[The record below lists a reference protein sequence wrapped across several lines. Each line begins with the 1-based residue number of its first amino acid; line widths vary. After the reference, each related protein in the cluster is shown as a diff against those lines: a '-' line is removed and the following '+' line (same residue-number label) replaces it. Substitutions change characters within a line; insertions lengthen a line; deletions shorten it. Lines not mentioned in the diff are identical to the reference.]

1 MINTENITEV
11 SREVS
16 TEVTTEVSTEN
27 ITEVSTENII
37 DTIVKLDK
45 NILIYP
51 HLRFNLSDGGT
62 TVHYYLALILSNLGV
77 NVQIYNVHDNNS
89 LNSVFNNFVSDI
101 NSIDFDNT
109 IVIYCEGIIG
119 NPLNAKYVVRWMLS
133 KLGQNVPYDFYN
145 TWNPNELV
153 YFFNNEIDMIHNNID
168 FKILSVF
175 YINPEIKNNNNERKG
190 LCYTIRKKH
199 CFKNNIDIDFEND
212 KMNKNKHLQPFEI
225 NRWHTQ
231 SDYINIFNNMEY
243 FISYDPLTFLNII
256 ATLCGCVSIVYPVEN
271 VSKIDYFKMTP
282 FYQYM
287 VEKNCFELYGLA
299 YGTSDEEIAYAKNTL
314 HLASQQMT
322 DVQNWLIEKHVK
334 QFIVDINDWDKNK
347 NILSYYK
354 KSMRETIQLFDV
366 EFYKNSHDD
375 LKHMTNSDAKKHY
388 ENHGKNE
395 DRRTRNICFYQVYPD
410 FDVDF
415 YKYIHND
422 LNHMSNI
429 EAIQHYILYGK
440 NEERLTS
447 EQHFYKLYPDF
458 DVDFY
463 KSFNEE
469 LKDMS
474 YFRLL
479 SNYNYVDS
487 IKNKKYLEYDF
498 IVNDDYTN
506 LSVNDKIHDLIHGV
520 IHLYRIDTREK
531 LIEYLKQYEKK
542 YCIYNKE
549 SFYTYYND
557 FDYTYY
563 KNKYFKD
570 DNNSSEKDILLYYH
584 LKGKYENHTINNKIN
599 IVMYCHPYHEKCG
612 GIVVMHYFCKLINE
626 KYNDTF
632 SAKLFM
638 HNNLK
643 YKNPFCNHF
652 ARLDEINNNTIV
664 IYPEIISGNP
674 LNAKHVVRWILLE
687 LGIEM
692 PIDHYKKWSESDII
706 YHWEPIN
713 SNIKQLSCPFYNNIF
728 TNKNLEKRDKTCY
741 LIKKGR
747 LIHKNIQYIHPPNS
761 ICIDDL
767 SLQEKANIFNEC
779 TFFYSYDPNSA
790 YILFSAA
797 CGCIPIIYPIEG
809 INEEDYFKE
818 KMFNFDNTIYNKG
831 IVYGNNLEKINYILE
846 NKLNENN
853 ETYYKKLFTM
863 IEEKTFLPFLEHLLT
878 IY

>member
-1 MINTENITEV
+1 MINSELNTKK
-11 SREVS
+11 
-16 TEVTTEVSTEN
+16 
-27 ITEVSTENII
+27 II
-37 DTIVKLDK
+37 DDVKLDK

-51 HLRFNLSDGGT
+51 HMAFSINDGGT
-62 TVHYYLALILSNLGV
+62 TVQYYLAYTLSKLGI
-77 NVQIYNVHDNNS
+77 NTQIYNVHDNNS

-153 YFFNNEIDMIHNNID
+153 YFFNNEIDMIHKNID
-168 FKILSVF
+168 FKLLSLF
-175 YINPEIKNNNNERKG
+175 YIHPEIKNNNCERKG

-212 KMNKNKHLQPFEI
+212 KMNNNKHLQPFEI

-231 SDYINIFNNMEY
+231 SDYINIFNKMEY

-287 VEKNCFELYGLA
+287 VEKNCFEIYGLA
-299 YGTSDEEIAYAKNTL
+299 YGTINEEIAYAKNTL

-322 DVQNWLIEKHVK
+322 DVQNWLIEKYVK
-334 QFIVDINDWDKNK
+334 QFIIDINNWDKNK

-366 EFYKNSHDD
+366 DFYKNSHDD

-388 ENHGKNE
+388 ENYGKHE
-395 DRRTRNICFYQVYPD
+395 DRQIRNICFYELYPD

-429 EAIQHYILYGK
+429 EAIQHYIIYGE

-447 EQHFYKLYPDF
+447 EEHFYKLYPDF

-469 LKDMS
+469 FKDMS

-479 SNYNYVDS
+479 SHYNYSCS
-487 IKNKKYLEYDF
+487 ISNKKYLEYDY
-498 IVNDDYTN
+498 IVNHDYS
-506 LSVNDKIHDLIHGV
+506 LPFQNDRIKDLIHNNVHIRG
-520 IHLYRIDTREK
+520 INNYEK
-531 LIEYLKQYEKK
+531 LIEHLKQFEKK
-542 YCIYNKE
+542 YYIYNKD
-549 SFYTYYND
+549 SFYTYYYD
-557 FDYTYY
+557 FDYEYY
-563 KNKYFKD
+563 KNKYFKND
-570 DNNSSEKDILLYYH
+570 TTISENEILLYYH
-584 LKGKYENHTINNKIN
+584 LKGKYEKHTINNKIN
-599 IVMYCHPYHEKCG
+599 LIIYAPPLQELCG
-612 GIVVMHYFCKLINE
+612 GIIVLHYFCKLINQ
-626 KYNDTF
+626 KYNDKF
-632 SAKLFM
+632 CAKLFM

-652 ARLDEINNNTIV
+652 ARLDEINDNCIV

-674 LNAKHVVRWILLE
+674 VNAKNVVRWILLE

-692 PIDHYKKWSESDII
+692 PLDHYKNWSESDII

-713 SNIKQLSCPFYNNIF
+713 SNIKQLCCPFYNNIF
-728 TNKNLEKRDKTCY
+728 TNKNLKRDKTCY

-747 LIHKNIQYIHPPNS
+747 LIYENINYIHPPNS

-767 SLQEKANIFNEC
+767 TLKEKADIFNEC
-779 TFFYSYDPNSA
+779 TFFYSYDPNTA

-797 CGCIPIIYPIEG
+797 CGCIPIIYPVEG
-809 INEEDYFKE
+809 VSEEDYFKE
-818 KMFNFDNTIYNKG
+818 KMFNFDGNIYNKG
-831 IVYGNNLEKINYILE
+831 IVYGNNIEKINYILE

-853 ETYYKKLFTM
+853 EVYYKNLFRM
-863 IEEKTFLPFLEHLLT
+863 IEEKTFSPFLEDINNLIL
-878 IY
+878 